1 MNYNRNMF
9 PFIAGGILIL
19 AFTTIL
25 RPFAVIDTGERG
37 VVMYFGK
44 VQKQILDE
52 GIHPVI
58 PIVTKIKPINVRVQT
73 TEVKA
78 KGSSK
83 DLQDVETTIIVNW
96 HIDPDKVNQIY
107 QQVGDINEIV
117 SGIINPAV
125 SEIVKAATAQ
135 RPVQNIL
142 QERGELKR
150 EIETSLAERLRRY
163 GIIINDVSLVNFGFS
178 EEFNAAIE
186 AKQVAEQKAQEAAF
200 RAQQAAQEAMG
211 SFLQSAWQD
220 IHEIRT
226 FGLAGKDAH
235 KQQKRE
241 DFHSARLLSQKEE
254 EELRRG
260 RSGGLPNCQQSWN
273 HGNGK

>member
-1 MNYNRNMF
+1 
-9 PFIAGGILIL
+9 
-19 AFTTIL
+19 
-25 RPFAVIDTGERG
+25 
-37 VVMYFGK
+37 MYFGK

-58 PIVTKIKPINVRVQT
+58 PIVTKIKHLNVRVQT

-78 KGSSK
+78 KGASK
-83 DLQDVETTIIVNW
+83 DWQDVETTIIVNW

-107 QQVGDINEIV
+107 QQVGDINVIV

-150 EIETSLAERLRRY
+150 EIDTSLAERLRRY

-200 RAQQAAQEAMG
+200 RAQQAEQEAK
-211 SFLQSAWQD
+211 A
-220 IHEIRT
+220 EINRASDT
-226 FGLAGKDAH
+226 LT
-235 KQQKRE
+235 
-241 DFHSARLLSQKEE
+241 
-254 EELRRG
+254 
-260 RSGGLPNCQQSWN
+260 
-273 HGNGK
+273 

>member
-58 PIVTKIKPINVRVQT
+58 PIVTKIKTLNVRVQT

-78 KGSSK
+78 KGASK

-135 RPVQNIL
+135 RAVQNIL

-150 EIETSLAERLRRY
+150 EIDNSLAQRLRRY

-178 EEFNAAIE
+178 EKFNAAIE

-200 RAQQAAQEAMG
+200 RAQQAEQEAKAEINRAKGQAEAQKLLRQNLTAEILQQRAIEKWDGRFPVVMTG
-211 SFLQSAWQD
+211 SGSLPLINIDSN
-220 IHEIRT
+220 
-226 FGLAGKDAH
+226 
-235 KQQKRE
+235 
-241 DFHSARLLSQKEE
+241 LLSSQKE
-254 EELRRG
+254 
-260 RSGGLPNCQQSWN
+260 
-273 HGNGK
+273 

>member
-1 MNYNRNMF
+1 MNYNRNIIPLM
-9 PFIAGGILIL
+9 AGGILIL

-107 QQVGDINEIV
+107 QQVGDINVIV

-150 EIETSLAERLRRY
+150 EIDTSLAQRLRRY

-200 RAQQAAQEAMG
+200 RAQQAAQEAKAEINRAKGQAEAQKLLRQNLTAEILQQRAIEKWDGRFPVVMTG
-211 SFLQSAWQD
+211 SGSLPLINIDSN
-220 IHEIRT
+220 
-226 FGLAGKDAH
+226 
-235 KQQKRE
+235 
-241 DFHSARLLSQKEE
+241 LLSSQK
-254 EELRRG
+254 
-260 RSGGLPNCQQSWN
+260 
-273 HGNGK
+273 K

>member
-1 MNYNRNMF
+1 MNYNRNIIPLM
-9 PFIAGGILIL
+9 AGGILIL

-58 PIVTKIKPINVRVQT
+58 PIVTKIKTLNVRVQT

-78 KGSSK
+78 KGASK

-117 SGIINPAV
+117 SGI
-125 SEIVKAATAQ
+125 K
-135 RPVQNIL
+135 
-142 QERGELKR
+142 LKR
-150 EIETSLAERLRRY
+150 T
-163 GIIINDVSLVNFGFS
+163 
-178 EEFNAAIE
+178 
-186 AKQVAEQKAQEAAF
+186 
-200 RAQQAAQEAMG
+200 
-211 SFLQSAWQD
+211 
-220 IHEIRT
+220 
-226 FGLAGKDAH
+226 
-235 KQQKRE
+235 
-241 DFHSARLLSQKEE
+241 
-254 EELRRG
+254 
-260 RSGGLPNCQQSWN
+260 
-273 HGNGK
+273 

>member
-1 MNYNRNMF
+1 MNYNRNIIPLM
-9 PFIAGGILIL
+9 AGGILIL

-150 EIETSLAERLRRY
+150 EIDTSLAQRLRRY

-178 EEFNAAIE
+178 EE
-186 AKQVAEQKAQEAAF
+186 QKAQEAAF
-200 RAQQAAQEAMG
+200 RAQQAAQEAKAEINRAKGQAEAQKLLRQNLTAEILQQRAIEKWDGRFPVVMTG
-211 SFLQSAWQD
+211 SGSLPLINIDSN
-220 IHEIRT
+220 
-226 FGLAGKDAH
+226 
-235 KQQKRE
+235 
-241 DFHSARLLSQKEE
+241 LLSSQK
-254 EELRRG
+254 
-260 RSGGLPNCQQSWN
+260 
-273 HGNGK
+273 K